1 MSLTLFDRYLACWQL
16 IPDGDPITTPSS
28 RLLPVRQGNVAAM
41 LKIAMVEEEKTGGLF
56 LLWCEGQGAARVL
69 AHENG
74 AFLLERAEGRQ
85 SLSEM
90 ARNGKDEEATRI
102 LCHTV
107 ARLHASHDRP
117 LPVAVPLK
125 EWFRDLEPAAAKWG
139 GIFRTCATTAWE
151 LLATTQEEVVLH
163 GDIHHDNV
171 LDFGERGWL
180 AIDPKCL
187 QGERGFDYAN
197 LFHNPDRETATVPG
211 RLARHAAL
219 VAEEA
224 NLERKRLLQWIVAW
238 SGLSAAWILLD
249 DPDANQELTV
259 AEIAIAELNRA

>member
-1 MSLTLFDRYLACWQL
+1 MRLTLFERYLVCWQL
-16 IPDGDPITTPSS
+16 SPDGDPITTPSS
-28 RLLPVRQGNVAAM
+28 RLLPVRQGNVSAM
-41 LKIAMVEEEKTGGLF
+41 LKIALVEEEKTGGLF
-56 LLWCEGQGAARVL
+56 LLWREGQGAARVL

-74 AFLLERAEGRQ
+74 VFLLERAEGAR

-90 ARNGKDEEATRI
+90 ARNGKDEEATHI
-102 LCHTV
+102 LCDTV
-107 ARLHASHDRP
+107 ARLHAPRDRP
-117 LPVAVPLK
+117 LPVAVSLK

-139 GIFRTCATTAWE
+139 GVFRTAATTARE
-151 LLATTQEEVVLH
+151 LLAAPQEEVVLH
-163 GDIHHDNV
+163 GDIHHGNV

-187 QGERGFDYAN
+187 YGERGFDYAN
-197 LFHNPDRETATVPG
+197 LFHNPDWETATVLG
-211 RLARHAAL
+211 RLARHVTL

-238 SGLSAAWILLD
+238 SGLSAAWMLLE
-249 DPDANQELTV
+249 DPDANKELTV